1 MMTMPLRGL
10 VDPPN
15 DLGEKFTMKVGKEDA
30 ERVGAAGDQAA
41 GGAVRAVAHPLSDF
55 AHPAAGGLLDEGAA
69 VLNSGHRGDGDT
81 SRTGYILDRDH
92 RDGRG
97 WQRLSRLPRSGV
109 RLNTDASAMRR
120 RARRPSCNRLHFFY
134 NFVKTA

>member
-55 AHPAAGGLLDEGAA
+55 AHPAAGGLLDEGTA
-69 VLNSGHRGDGDT
+69 VLDSGHRGDGDT

-97 WQRLSRLPRSGV
+97 VATSIPVAAV
-109 RLNTDASAMRR
+109 RGEAEHRRIGHASAG
-120 RARRPSCNRLHFFY
+120 AAAFS
-134 NFVKTA
+134 